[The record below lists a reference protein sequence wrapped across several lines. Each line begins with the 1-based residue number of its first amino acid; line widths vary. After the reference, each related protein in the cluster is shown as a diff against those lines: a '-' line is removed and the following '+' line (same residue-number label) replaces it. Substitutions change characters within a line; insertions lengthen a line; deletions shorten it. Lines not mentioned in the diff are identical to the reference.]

1 MTDMIIVQPAL
12 ELRVEFAR
20 WGLYYQPAF
29 RTVGSFAFTVP
40 ADAFAEAPEELLIGA
55 IVDGERYRSPME
67 DERNGTPPPAAP
79 EPEPVVPGG
88 SWPGPEAVADW
99 APLEDAPAADE
110 DVADGGE
117 PASGD
122 EPDAWPCDAC
132 ERSFATQ
139 RGLNK
144 HRTAAHPEEN

>member
-1 MTDMIIVQPAL
+1 MTNDMIIVQPAP

-67 DERNGTPPPAAP
+67 DERNDTPPPSAP
-79 EPEPVVPGG
+79 GPELVPGT
-88 SWPGPEAVADW
+88 WPGPESVTEF
-99 APLEDAPAADE
+99 APLEDAPADE
-110 DVADGGE
+110 PDE
-117 PASGD
+117 PASVEGAD
-122 EPDAWPCDAC
+122 GVNVCDTC
-132 ERSFATQ
+132 GRNFATP

>member
-1 MTDMIIVQPAL
+1 MTNIIIVEP
-12 ELRVEFAR
+12 EPEMRVEFAR

-29 RTVGSFAFTVP
+29 RTVSPFEFAVP

-55 IVDGERYRSPME
+55 IVDGHRYRSPIE
-67 DERNGTPPPAAP
+67 DERKGTPPPGAT
-79 EPEPVVPGG
+79 EPESVVSSG

-99 APLEDAPAADE
+99 APLEDAPADE
-110 DVADGGE
+110 GVPADGNQSASDGE
-117 PASGD
+117 PEALL
-122 EPDAWPCDAC
+122 CDTC

-144 HRTAAHPEEN
+144 HRTAAHPEES